1 VLLVVL
7 GVLGVLVT
15 ALLLAAGVRVELA
28 PSTLAPAK
36 GSRATT
42 RLGVAGLAVT
52 LLVLAF
58 FLILARSWVAG
69 LATPLPDSI
78 SFPES
83 VRIVAATWI
92 PPLVAVPA
100 QLAVAAL
107 AGLGIGVLRPLGRRS
122 EWLLLIFAPGLF
134 INPLL
139 LLTGRLPTAISD
151 GRSAESDLPIP
162 VLVGI
167 PAIYIFTFV
176 LAGLR
181 RAWDADPRS
190 RSWTFVTGASTV
202 GLTFVVS
209 WVVQAQTLT
218 WANSVAVGPG
228 PGNGQLTL
236 YRLSNE
242 FVDLPQQLATPVPL
256 MVLLAAVAAAAMIG
270 MDRLRLG
277 VGRSEAASS

>member
-1 VLLVVL
+1 
-7 GVLGVLVT
+7 
-15 ALLLAAGVRVELA
+15 
-28 PSTLAPAK
+28 
-36 GSRATT
+36 
-42 RLGVAGLAVT
+42 
-52 LLVLAF
+52 LVLAA

-78 SFPES
+78 SFPEAA
-83 VRIVAATWI
+83 RIVAATWV

-107 AGLGIGVLRPLGRRS
+107 AGFGIGVLRPLGRRS
-122 EWLLLIFAPGLF
+122 EWLLLILAPGLF

-139 LLTGRLPTAISD
+139 LLTGRLPIALSD
-151 GRSAESDLPIP
+151 GWPAEANLPMP
-162 VLVGI
+162 VLIGI
-167 PAIYIFTFV
+167 PAVYIFTFV

-181 RAWDADPRS
+181 RAWDADPQS

-209 WVVQAQTLT
+209 WVVQAQTLH

-236 YRLSNE
+236 YRLANE
-242 FVDLPQQLATPVPL
+242 SVDLAQQLATPVPL
-256 MVLLAAVAAAAMIG
+256 LVVLAAVAAAAMIG
-270 MDRLRLG
+270 MDRLRLR
-277 VGRSEAASS
+277 VGRSGAASS

>member
-1 VLLVVL
+1 
-7 GVLGVLVT
+7 
-15 ALLLAAGVRVELA
+15 
-28 PSTLAPAK
+28 
-36 GSRATT
+36 
-42 RLGVAGLAVT
+42 
-52 LLVLAF
+52 
-58 FLILARSWVAG
+58 
-69 LATPLPDSI
+69 
-78 SFPES
+78 
-83 VRIVAATWI
+83 
-92 PPLVAVPA
+92 VAVPA

-256 MVLLAAVAAAAMIG
+256 LVLLAAVAAAAMIG